1 MRILKVTQSYA
12 PFLERGGPAVKVRAL
27 ARGLSARGHKV
38 TVLTA
43 DLGHGRRGD
52 LGEKSAWGWRSIE
65 ENVESIYLPTAF
77 SFRALTVN
85 PRLLSF
91 CRARLA
97 DFDIVHIYGLYDLLG
112 PAMAW
117 QAARRPIPYLVE
129 PMGMYRSI
137 DRAFFLKSVWRQVF
151 GNRMIASAGRMIVTS
166 ELEREDLAEGGIQ
179 PERIRLRYNP
189 VDLAEYATLPP
200 RGIFRNRWQ
209 IPPDDPLVLFL
220 SRLIP
225 RKGADLLI
233 ESVSEA
239 LPERGT
245 LVIAGPEGETGYLD
259 YLRTIAERC
268 GITSRVRFTG
278 PLYGEEKKEAFADA
292 DVFALPSSYENFANV
307 AAEAIASG
315 VPVVVTD
322 RCGIHALVGG
332 RAGLVVPREKAVI
345 AKALR
350 QLMED
355 QDMRNRLRTSCRAV
369 AEELSLEKTVASL
382 EIIYAEQTTEPN
394 HTARLHSPTSSQAP
408 PAHR

>member
-27 ARGLSARGHKV
+27 ARGLAARDHTV

-43 DLGHGRRGD
+43 DLGNGRRGD
-52 LGEKSAWGWRSIE
+52 LGEKCEWGWRSIE

-85 PRLLSF
+85 PLLLSF

-97 DFDIVHIYGLYDLLG
+97 DFDILHIYGLYDLLG

-117 QAARRPIPYLVE
+117 QAARRPIPYIVE
-129 PMGMYRSI
+129 PMGMYRPI
-137 DRAFFLKSVWRQVF
+137 DRGFFLKSVWRRVF
-151 GNRMIASAGRMIVTS
+151 GNRTIAGAGRLIVTS
-166 ELEREDLAEGGIQ
+166 ELEREDLAEGGIS

-189 VDLAEYATLPP
+189 VDLAEYATPP
-200 RGIFRNRWQ
+200 PHGAFRNRWQ

-233 ESVSEA
+233 ESVAEA
-239 LPERGT
+239 MPERGT
-245 LVIAGPEGETGYLD
+245 LVIAGPEGEPGYLH
-259 YLRTIAERC
+259 YLRTVTERC
-268 GITSRVRFTG
+268 GVARRVRFTG

-292 DVFALPSSYENFANV
+292 DVFALPSSYENFANAV
-307 AAEAIASG
+307 AEAIASG

-322 RCGIHALVGG
+322 RCGIHALVSG
-332 RAGLVVPREKAVI
+332 RAGIVVPREKAAIVG
-345 AKALR
+345 ALR
-350 QLMED
+350 QLTGD
-355 QDMRNRLRTSCRAV
+355 SDLNKRLRAGCRAV
-369 AEELSLEKTVASL
+369 AEELSLEKTVEAL
-382 EIIYAEQTTEPN
+382 EMIYAEQI
-394 HTARLHSPTSSQAP
+394 A
-408 PAHR
+408 